1 MLESKKL
8 HLRGLVGQTR
18 GASSTTSKKKQKK
31 EEAKHRVVDVA
42 ICILCTG
49 ELLCADIWAEYLATA
64 RAQGVTLD
72 VYLHVSEGSPTLGAW
87 CEANGVRRTAAVA
100 TGWATP
106 AVTTAIMRL
115 FDAALGTGTAE
126 EAARVVKAK
135 KGKAPPHAAHAV
147 LVSQSSIPLIAPK
160 LLAARCAQLGLACA
174 FHSLAADKV
183 SADLRTKYTDAK
195 LLAAHTFCVMS
206 ASGWHTIHAAQAP
219 HWEPFCAAHPAAAA
233 HPPTNALAMDEVF
246 LSSMARMHGV
256 PIETSTYL
264 HFTRW
269 NSDASRGD
277 FCDAAFCKAS
287 LPRMLAEKRYW
298 FGRKFREQQDDGG
311 GLLVQTA
318 LRKAG
323 VLLL

>member
-1 MLESKKL
+1 M
-8 HLRGLVGQTR
+8 
-18 GASSTTSKKKQKK
+18 A
-31 EEAKHRVVDVA
+31 EAKHRVVDVA

-49 ELLCADIWAEYLATA
+49 ELLCADIWAKYLTTA
-64 RAQGVTLD
+64 RAQGITLD
-72 VYLHVSEGSPTLGAW
+72 VYLHVSECSSTLAAW

-115 FDAALGTGTAE
+115 FDAALGTGTAQ
-126 EAARVVKAK
+126 EAADVVRAK
-135 KGKAPPHAAHAV
+135 KGKAMPRAAHAV

-160 LLAARCAQLGLACA
+160 LLAERCAQLGPACA
-174 FHSLAADKV
+174 FHSLAAEKV
-183 SADLRTKYTDAK
+183 SAELRVKYTDAK

-219 HWEPFCAAHPAAAA
+219 YWDAFCAAHPASGAE
-233 HPPTNALAMDEVF
+233 PPTNALAMDEVF

-256 PIETSTYL
+256 PFETSTYL

-269 NSDASRGD
+269 NRDASRGM
-277 FCDAAFCKAS
+277 FCDAKFCKSS
-287 LPRMLAEKRYW
+287 LPFMLSQKSYW
-298 FGRKFREQQDDGG
+298 FGRKFQEQEDGE
-311 GLLVQTA
+311 LLVQTA

-323 VLLL
+323 VLL

>member
-1 MLESKKL
+1 M
-8 HLRGLVGQTR
+8 
-18 GASSTTSKKKQKK
+18 
-31 EEAKHRVVDVA
+31 
-42 ICILCTG
+42 
-49 ELLCADIWAEYLATA
+49 
-64 RAQGVTLD
+64 
-72 VYLHVSEGSPTLGAW
+72 
-87 CEANGVRRTAAVA
+87 
-100 TGWATP
+100 
-106 AVTTAIMRL
+106 
-115 FDAALGTGTAE
+115 
-126 EAARVVKAK
+126 
-135 KGKAPPHAAHAV
+135 
-147 LVSQSSIPLIAPK
+147 
-160 LLAARCAQLGLACA
+160 LAARCAQLGRACA
-174 FHSLAADKV
+174 FHVLEADKV
-183 SADLRTKYTDAK
+183 SATLRARYPAASL

-206 ASGWHTIHAAQAP
+206 ASGWHTIHAAQAE
-219 HWEPFCAAHPAAAA
+219 HRDALSASHPAAAA

-298 FGRKFREQQDDGG
+298 FGRKFREQQEDGE
-311 GLLVQTA
+311 LLVQTA